1 MYVSNDIYG
10 VFDISEL
17 CFVFVADSRFYAAMY
32 NREFDVCVSCRQ
44 IKISD
49 TKCEDIKEIIE
60 SSEDDELFRE
70 LLEEQK
76 QKREQFEKERKELE
90 GKKGKKKKKKKSDL

>member
-1 MYVSNDIYG
+1 MKSVNKD
-10 VFDISEL
+10 
-17 CFVFVADSRFYAAMY
+17 
-32 NREFDVCVSCRQ
+32 Q
-44 IKISD
+44 IVISD
-49 TKCEDIKEIIE
+49 KKCEDIKEIIE

-90 GKKGKKKKKKKSDL
+90 GKKTKRKKKKKSDL